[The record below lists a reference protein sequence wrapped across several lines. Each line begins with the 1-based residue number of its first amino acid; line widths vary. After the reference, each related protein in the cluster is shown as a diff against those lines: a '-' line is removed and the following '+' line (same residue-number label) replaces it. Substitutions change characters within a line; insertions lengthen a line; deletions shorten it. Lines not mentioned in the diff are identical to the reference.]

1 MKARDIMTRKVVSVT
16 PDTPAR
22 EIAALLLKKRVSAVP
37 VVDAN
42 GVAVGIVSKGD
53 LIGKELE
60 YEARRDWWLTVL
72 AEGEAVNSDFLAN
85 LRSMNRVARDL
96 MSSPVIVVAEEA
108 DVTEIARTLVA
119 HNINRIPVVGN
130 GRMVVIVSRGD
141 ILRAL
146 IVV

>member
-130 GRMVVIVSRGD
+130 GRMVGIVSRGD

>member
-96 MSSPVIVVAEEA
+96 MSSPVIAVGEEA

-119 HNINRIPVVGN
+119 HNINRVPVVGN
-130 GRMVVIVSRGD
+130 GRTLGIVSRGD